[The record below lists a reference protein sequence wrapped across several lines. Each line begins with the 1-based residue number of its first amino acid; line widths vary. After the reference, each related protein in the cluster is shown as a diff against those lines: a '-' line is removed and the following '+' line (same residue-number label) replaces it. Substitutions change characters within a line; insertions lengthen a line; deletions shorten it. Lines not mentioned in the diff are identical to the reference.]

1 MKMHATVGADI
12 LAAIEFPYP
21 VVPIVRHH
29 HENWDGSGYPAG
41 LRGTDIPVGARILS
55 VVDCFDAL
63 ISDRPYRPR
72 LPDDAALAILI
83 ERRGSMYDPWVVD
96 TFLRV
101 HRQIAPDT
109 ITTDQERHVLEEIA
123 NTAQVSRQRLD
134 FPAID
139 EGSAS
144 TDEMSAIFELARA
157 LAPVDDIDVAGD
169 IVARHIRRLVPS
181 ALFVFYRYDSNHD
194 ELVARYAVGQ
204 GAEAVNGLRIGLGQR
219 LSGWVAANR
228 QTIFNSDPM
237 LDLGDMARSRSPILR
252 ACISTPLVSEHELV
266 GVLSLY
272 SSDVEVFTEA
282 HKRIIETV
290 GRHIAPVFR
299 RAMTSDGDRRRSS
312 MAISPGLDRIEDSFD
327 HHMLG
332 RGHRF
337 SLLFVH
343 VHDLSEIHRTRG
355 VAIREDIMRHVALQT
370 TRALRLSDALC
381 RCDSD
386 GFIVFLDNSDS
397 DTGNAVARRIYDNCR
412 SNPFLMFGDS
422 SADVKVSVSC
432 VSAPRDGGTLHELI
446 DRVRYQREHSATGS
460 ERSIH

>member
-1 MKMHATVGADI
+1 M
-12 LAAIEFPYP
+12 
-21 VVPIVRHH
+21 
-29 HENWDGSGYPAG
+29 
-41 LRGTDIPVGARILS
+41 
-55 VVDCFDAL
+55 
-63 ISDRPYRPR
+63 
-72 LPDDAALAILI
+72 
-83 ERRGSMYDPWVVD
+83 
-96 TFLRV
+96 
-101 HRQIAPDT
+101 
-109 ITTDQERHVLEEIA
+109 
-123 NTAQVSRQRLD
+123 
-134 FPAID
+134 D
-139 EGSAS
+139 EASAS

-157 LAPVDDIDVAGD
+157 LRPVDDTDVAGE

-181 ALFVFYRYDSNHD
+181 ALFVFYRYDSSHD

-228 QTIFNSDPM
+228 QTILNSDPM

-272 SSDVEVFTEA
+272 SSDVEVFAEA
-282 HKRIIETV
+282 HKRMIETV

-299 RAMTSDGDRRRSS
+299 RAMTSDGDRRRSVDG
-312 MAISPGLDRIEDSFD
+312 GLSGSRSALRIHSTTVCS
-327 HHMLG
+327 G

-343 VHDLSEIHRTRG
+343 VQHSLPEIDRTRG

-397 DTGNAVARRIYDNCR
+397 DAGNAVARRIYDNCR

-432 VSAPRDGGTLHELI
+432 VSAPRDGVTLHELI
-446 DRVRYQREHSATGS
+446 DRVRYQREPSATGS